1 MYYSLPNDI
10 RNLVTSTST
19 LSLEDKNNILPM
31 DYPFDKPERWRR
43 FYKSHIR
50 CYRKRGFWNK
60 VTWDIAHTVLAYV
73 YAALTLDNPTATG
86 SDGELLLTLI
96 RKDDDDYDY
105 KENIERKR
113 YLFKSIPEVLSIGR
127 REDLKRLLC
136 LCLKWYKKAP
146 IRLDYHHYK
155 DKPQSYW
162 LDRLIECTRYED
174 DTPLWTLWS
183 EVFEMFWW

>member
-10 RNLVTSTST
+10 RNLVASTSN
-19 LSLEDKNNILPM
+19 LKDEENNILPM

-43 FYKSHIR
+43 FYKSYIR

-73 YAALTLDNPTATG
+73 YAALVLDNPTAKA
-86 SDGELLLTLI
+86 SDGELFLTLI
-96 RKDDDDYDY
+96 SKDDDDYNY
-105 KENIERKR
+105 EQNIERKR
-113 YLFKSIPEVLSIGR
+113 YLFKSIPEVLSVGR
-127 REDLKRLLC
+127 REDLKRLLR
-136 LCLKWYKKAP
+136 LCLRWYKKAP
-146 IRLDYHHYK
+146 IRLNYHYYQ

-174 DTPLWTLWS
+174 DTPLWMLWN

>member
-1 MYYSLPNDI
+1 
-10 RNLVTSTST
+10 
-19 LSLEDKNNILPM
+19 M

-60 VTWDIAHTVLAYV
+60 VTWDIAQTVLAYV
-73 YAALTLDNPTATG
+73 YAALTLDNPTATA

-127 REDLKRLLC
+127 REDLKRLLR
-136 LCLKWYKKAP
+136 LCLRWYKKAP
-146 IRLDYHHYK
+146 IRLK
-155 DKPQSYW
+155 ISPN
-162 LDRLIECTRYED
+162 LIGLTVLLNARAMKMILLYGYFGVKSLRCSGGNRWFY
-174 DTPLWTLWS
+174 LLS
-183 EVFEMFWW
+183 